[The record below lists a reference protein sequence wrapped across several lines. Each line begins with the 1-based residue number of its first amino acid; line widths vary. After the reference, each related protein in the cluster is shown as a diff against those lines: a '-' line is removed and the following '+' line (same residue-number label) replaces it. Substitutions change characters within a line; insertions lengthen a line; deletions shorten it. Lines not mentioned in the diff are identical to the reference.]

1 MPNPPVR
8 DSARTRRRLLWLVLF
23 ALLAVTALVLSIR
36 FGSNPIPGHQVWAAL
51 AGGADSG
58 VNTIIWDQRLP
69 RTTLGALCGASLAVA
84 GSLMQSLTRNPLA
97 EPGLLGINAGAS
109 VAVVFSVILFGV
121 IGIAGYMAAASIGA
135 AITCIAVYLLGRGK
149 SGSMVK
155 LALAGVAI
163 SAALSSVNQALILAN
178 ADAYNEFRFW
188 AAGSLEARTFD
199 TVLAVFPIMLLGL
212 ALAAWV
218 CPAIN
223 ALGAGEEAAIA
234 LGINLKRT
242 QLLTLLAVTLL
253 AGTTTAAIGPISFVG
268 LAVPFIVRAL
278 LGNDVRWVTTGS
290 FILGP
295 AWLLGADVFARTII
309 APEETHVGIIAT
321 LVGAPLFVALMA
333 RRKVVALS

>member
-1 MPNPPVR
+1 MTNPPVR
-8 DSARTRRRLLWLVLF
+8 DSARTRRRLLWLAFF
-23 ALLAVTALVLSIR
+23 ALLAGAALALSIR
-36 FGSNPIPGHQVWAAL
+36 FGSNPIPGHLVWAAL
-51 AGGADSG
+51 NGGADSG
-58 VNTIIWDQRLP
+58 VNTIIWEQRLP
-69 RTTLGALCGASLAVA
+69 RTILGALCGAALAVA

-109 VAVVFSVILFGV
+109 VAVVFSVIIFGV
-121 IGIAGYMAAASIGA
+121 IGIAGYMLAAFIGA
-135 AITCIAVYLLGRGK
+135 AITCTAVYLLGRGRN
-149 SGSMVK
+149 GSMVK

-163 SAALSSVNQALILAN
+163 SAALSSLNQALILAN

-199 TVLAVFPIMLLGL
+199 TVLAVLPVMLLGL
-212 ALAAWV
+212 VLAAWI

-234 LGINLKRT
+234 LGINVKRT

-253 AGTTTAAIGPISFVG
+253 AGATTAAIGPISFVG

-278 LGNDVRWVTTGS
+278 LGNDVRWVTAGS
-290 FILGP
+290 LILGP
-295 AWLLGADVFARTII
+295 AWILGADVLARTII

-321 LVGAPLFVALMA
+321 LAGAPIFVALMS
-333 RRKVVALS
+333 RRKVAALS